1 MNKRNININ
10 VEYLTRVEGHG
21 NIVINVKKGRLETC
35 RLDIVEAPRFFE
47 GMLRDRSIFEAQ
59 HITSRICG
67 ICACGHTLASIQAAE
82 DALGITPTEQTVKLR
97 KLLLHFEILDSH
109 ILHIYLLVAPDLLGV
124 KSFLPLINSHNEVVR
139 RALRMKKACNDMCDI
154 LVGRHVHPISAIVG
168 GFTKLPKP
176 KDLDA
181 MLNMF
186 KDMRSDIDATLELA
200 ALLKFPDFERD
211 TEYVAL
217 VSDDEEYPL
226 LMGDIGSTDGVRMN
240 KKDYRGITNEFVVP
254 HSSAKHAKLS
264 RESYAVGALAR
275 FNLNSEKLH
284 PKAKEVAAALGLK
297 PKCINPYLNTVAQL
311 VECVHCLEEAVSIL
325 EDLKNSSLNYNEEIV
340 VGLNEQHRIPVRAG
354 NGVGAVEVPRGILF
368 HNYQTDK
375 NGIIVNADCVIP
387 TNQNTANIE
396 YDMMKLVPEILDRS
410 DEEITLAAEMLVR
423 SYDPCISCS
432 THFLNI
438 KFMNKSNSGSFI
450 RSDPDKREL

>member
-1 MNKRNININ
+1 MKKRNVNIN

-21 NIVINVKKGRLETC
+21 NIVINVKEGKLDTC

-47 GMLRDRSIFEAQ
+47 GMLRGRLIFEAQ

-82 DALGITPTEQTVKLR
+82 DALGITPTEQTIKLR
-97 KLLLHFEILDSH
+97 KLLLHYEMLDSH

-124 KSFLPLINSHNEVVR
+124 KSFVPLIKSHNEVVR
-139 RALRMKKACNDMCDI
+139 RALRMKKTCNDLCDV

-168 GFTKLPKP
+168 GFTKLPRP

-181 MLNMF
+181 MLDLLKGMRP
-186 KDMRSDIDATLELA
+186 DMDATV
-200 ALLKFPDFERD
+200 ALVATLKFPEFERD

-217 VSDDEEYPL
+217 VSDDSEYPL

-240 KKDYRGITNEFVVP
+240 KKDYKKIINEFIVS

-284 PKAKEVAAALGLK
+284 PKAKEVAAEVGLT

-311 VECVHCLEEAVSIL
+311 IESVHCLENAISIV
-325 EDLKNSSLNYNEEIV
+325 EVLKSTSINYDEEIV
-340 VGLNEQHRIPVRAG
+340 IGLNEQHRIPVRAG

-368 HNYQTDK
+368 HNYLTDE
-375 NGIIVNADCVIP
+375 NGIITNANCIIP
-387 TNQNTANIE
+387 TNQNTGNIE

-410 DEEITLAAEMLVR
+410 EEEMTLAVEMLVR

-432 THFLNI
+432 THLLNV
-438 KFMNKSNSGSFI
+438 KFVN
-450 RSDPDKREL
+450 R